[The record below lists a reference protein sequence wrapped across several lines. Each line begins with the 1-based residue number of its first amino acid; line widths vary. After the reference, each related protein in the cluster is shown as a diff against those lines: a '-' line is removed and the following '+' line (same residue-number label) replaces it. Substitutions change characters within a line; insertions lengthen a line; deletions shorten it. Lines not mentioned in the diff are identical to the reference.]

1 MMALSMCP
9 LEEEAPPRR
18 AVVPPQKQTTIL
30 MVEEGETECNY
41 VVLFFIIGV
50 IVLALLDA
58 M

>member
-1 MMALSMCP
+1 MLALSMCP

-18 AVVPPQKQTTIL
+18 AVVPQKQTTVL